1 MLCSF
6 FFKTTIENFS
16 ITYLISVLITGII
29 SAGLILVLF
38 RGGLALIL
46 AVIRLQLIQDLSLL
60 LEAEG
65 VLRLFPWR
73 ALG

>member
-16 ITYLISVLITGII
+16 ITYLISVLIAGII
-29 SAGLILVLF
+29 RAGLILVLVKCD
-38 RGGLALIL
+38 LALIL

-65 VLRLFPWR
+65 VLLVLPW
-73 ALG
+73 

>member
-16 ITYLISVLITGII
+16 ITYLISVLIAGII
-29 SAGLILVLF
+29 RAGLILVLVK
-38 RGGLALIL
+38 RDLALIL

-65 VLRLFPWR
+65 VLLVLPW
-73 ALG
+73 